1 MQDKEDLV
9 VDLYFNDASG
19 LRLTKRYTFKH
30 NDYLIDVD
38 YIVNNQS
45 GLPWESRYFARIKRD
60 DSPDPNAEN
69 AAFGMQSFLE
79 QLQPLKTTNIKK

>member
-38 YIVNNQS
+38 YIINNQS
-45 GLPWESRYFARIKRD
+45 GLPWSLDILL
-60 DSPDPNAEN
+60 
-69 AAFGMQSFLE
+69 G
-79 QLQPLKTTNIKK
+79 